1 MPLGQRLLQPILTNT
16 VLHPR
21 MRRLLYMRHE
31 WWRQLRGQPYQ
42 IVVWLRP
49 TDPYSYL
56 LIQKLP
62 KLIDE
67 FDLKLVFKILPYQ
80 EPNQFFNYYL
90 RDAWHLAQFHQLQF
104 HHFHPPSEQQCFM
117 ASQLILAN
125 RHLSTPEF
133 LTLIKQI
140 FSCLWE
146 QQPQKLMTLSLR
158 FQMLSRLS
166 TTKKLQQNQ
175 IIFESLK
182 TDNSAILQFQHEY
195 YWSIDELPF
204 LAKRLEELTKKN
216 ISHPLCISHDQH
228 CTEQGYLI
236 NDWQQLSQ
244 IRAQKYELDYYFNF
258 HDPLSYIYLVAII
271 PLTDYYRIK
280 LNLCP
285 IYLEEDIRATSN
297 GFSLLEL
304 SRLQKIAQSYNLEI
318 GPSYILSNQGLQ
330 HCLTLFYIA
339 LQQDCAQEISL
350 KILENIWS
358 LNKDFSYINHIQDLL
373 TLLNYNTKEFKASLK
388 TEEWRGII
396 EQYTTKWLQLD
407 LPQLP
412 SFYLQ
417 GEKRISLCGAHRLW
431 ALEMA
436 LIEHMDSA
444 EK

>member
-1 MPLGQRLLQPILTNT
+1 M
-16 VLHPR
+16 
-21 MRRLLYMRHE
+21 
-31 WWRQLRGQPYQ
+31 
-42 IVVWLRP
+42 
-49 TDPYSYL
+49 
-56 LIQKLP
+56 
-62 KLIDE
+62 
-67 FDLKLVFKILPYQ
+67 
-80 EPNQFFNYYL
+80 
-90 RDAWHLAQFHQLQF
+90 
-104 HHFHPPSEQQCFM
+104 
-117 ASQLILAN
+117 
-125 RHLSTPEF
+125 
-133 LTLIKQI
+133 
-140 FSCLWE
+140 
-146 QQPQKLMTLSLR
+146 
-158 FQMLSRLS
+158 
-166 TTKKLQQNQ
+166 
-175 IIFESLK
+175 
-182 TDNSAILQFQHEY
+182 
-195 YWSIDELPF
+195 
-204 LAKRLEELTKKN
+204 
-216 ISHPLCISHDQH
+216 
-228 CTEQGYLI
+228 
-236 NDWQQLSQ
+236 
-244 IRAQKYELDYYFNF
+244 
-258 HDPLSYIYLVAII
+258 AII